1 MPART
6 AACHRQSHRTEWSA
20 WLRVVPPSTVPYTDG
35 GTMSDA
41 SPLPAA
47 VDLCRPDPSRS
58 RSGGGPRPGH
68 EPKIRRPLLLHL
80 QRILDRIEGRE
91 LDVVELAA
99 DLLHLADV
107 DVLDD
112 VARLGIDRDR
122 PARALPRG
130 PLHGRDETV
139 AVRLAAG
146 LLERVVH
153 ELHA

>member
-20 WLRVVPPSTVPYTDG
+20 WLRVAPRRRSLPYTDG
-35 GTMSDA
+35 GTVSDA

-58 RSGGGPRPGH
+58 RICGAPRPGH
-68 EPKIRRPLLLHL
+68 EPEIRRPLLLHL

-91 LDVVELAA
+91 LDVVELAP
-99 DLLHLADV
+99 DHLHLADV

-112 VARLGIDRDR
+112 V
-122 PARALPRG
+122 
-130 PLHGRDETV
+130 
-139 AVRLAAG
+139 
-146 LLERVVH
+146 
-153 ELHA
+153 